1 MKARTVITLVK
12 KNLKYTTREPAT
24 LFLVLL
30 FPLLTTMA
38 FGLAF
43 GGMDSGGIPEFTI
56 GVVNMDTESPDSLWA
71 DSFVGNLTGVNGTI
85 ITYYDDNTTGQDDL
99 LNGNLDALVI
109 IPEGFSESCESYW
122 QAPIDS
128 TSWTNTTI
136 ELYVDSG
143 SMIAGSAI
151 PPLVQQV
158 LLTTLFG
165 DQAMSLE
172 LPIEIGTPSSV
183 AVSDLTQWDFMA
195 PGMFAFAGVFLIMTV
210 AQSMASDR
218 DSGLLRR
225 ISTTPVTSSEY
236 MVSQT
241 LSNMVLAVAQV
252 AVVFASSLLIGY
264 QPDTSPAGLLFAFG
278 ILTVFALTS
287 VGFGLITA
295 VLSKTADVAAG
306 IAFLF
311 IMPQMFF
318 GTFMPLGG
326 ITETLSTF
334 MPSGYVTHALTTL
347 FLRGAP
353 ITAISVWIDLL
364 VLSITGIIVLAAGI
378 VLFKKHGMK

>member
-183 AVSDLTQWDFMA
+183 AVNDLTQWDFMA

-241 LSNMVLAVAQV
+241 LSNMVLAV
-252 AVVFASSLLIGY
+252 
-264 QPDTSPAGLLFAFG
+264 
-278 ILTVFALTS
+278 
-287 VGFGLITA
+287 
-295 VLSKTADVAAG
+295 
-306 IAFLF
+306 
-311 IMPQMFF
+311 
-318 GTFMPLGG
+318 
-326 ITETLSTF
+326 
-334 MPSGYVTHALTTL
+334 
-347 FLRGAP
+347 
-353 ITAISVWIDLL
+353 
-364 VLSITGIIVLAAGI
+364 
-378 VLFKKHGMK
+378 